1 MHFSVFSDAEWLYP
15 DSAHSAL
22 SGISLHLPRG
32 GHDGA
37 QLLGGILS
45 GTLSA
50 VLRWDGG
57 RGPAVR
63 LTDEELAEVRIA
75 QPEGS
80 YSDAARAYAKQE
92 NALGRRLLVFYE
104 SLSRWRMLA
113 RYQPLS
119 RLMLGLMDET
129 GLYARAGA
137 LPGGAGRQANLLS
150 LIHI

>member
-63 LTDEELAEVRIA
+63 L
-75 QPEGS
+75 
-80 YSDAARAYAKQE
+80 Y
-92 NALGRRLLVFYE
+92 RLLPVGVNENTSPTLMTTTDYE
-104 SLSRWRMLA
+104 SCRESSRA
-113 RYQPLS
+113 KPPS
-119 RLMLGLMDET
+119 R
-129 GLYARAGA
+129 
-137 LPGGAGRQANLLS
+137 S
-150 LIHI
+150 LTR

>member
-22 SGISLHLPRG
+22 SASACICRARRY
-32 GHDGA
+32 DGA

-63 LTDEELAEVRIA
+63 L
-75 QPEGS
+75 
-80 YSDAARAYAKQE
+80 Y
-92 NALGRRLLVFYE
+92 RLLPVGVNENTSPTLMTTTDYE
-104 SLSRWRMLA
+104 SCRNSSRA
-113 RYQPLS
+113 KPPS
-119 RLMLGLMDET
+119 R
-129 GLYARAGA
+129 
-137 LPGGAGRQANLLS
+137 S
-150 LIHI
+150 LTR

>member
-22 SGISLHLPRG
+22 SGIRLHLPRG

-57 RGPAVR
+57 PRACGAAVP
-63 LTDEELAEVRIA
+63 VC
-75 QPEGS
+75 
-80 YSDAARAYAKQE
+80 
-92 NALGRRLLVFYE
+92 
-104 SLSRWRMLA
+104 SRWA
-113 RYQPLS
+113 
-119 RLMLGLMDET
+119 
-129 GLYARAGA
+129 
-137 LPGGAGRQANLLS
+137 
-150 LIHI
+150 

>member
-63 LTDEELAEVRIA
+63 LYRLVRMAI
-75 QPEGS
+75 QNFSKNPVISTVSG
-80 YSDAARAYAKQE
+80 
-92 NALGRRLLVFYE
+92 LV
-104 SLSRWRMLA
+104 
-113 RYQPLS
+113 
-119 RLMLGLMDET
+119 G
-129 GLYARAGA
+129 
-137 LPGGAGRQANLLS
+137 
-150 LIHI
+150 